1 MAKLNPL
8 RGEFV
13 VDTAYPGVV
22 IEPWQ
27 PDGDDAA

>member
-1 MAKLNPL
+1 MTEIIP
-8 RGEFV
+8 GEYV
-13 VDTAYPGVV
+13 VDTAHPGVV